1 MQKKKKQQKTNKTK
15 KTNKQENTHF
25 VNIQGN
31 SYPNNFFFLTL
42 KTKHSVNIVKMGIGW
57 LLLTSH

>member
-1 MQKKKKQQKTNKTK
+1 MQ
-15 KTNKQENTHF
+15 TNKQENTHF

-31 SYPNNFFFLTL
+31 LYPNNFSFFFLTL

>member
-1 MQKKKKQQKTNKTK
+1 MQ
-15 KTNKQENTHF
+15 TNKQENTHF

-31 SYPNNFFFLTL
+31 LYPNNFSFFLTL

>member
-1 MQKKKKQQKTNKTK
+1 MQTNRKTLILLIYKVIYTQ
-15 KTNKQENTHF
+15 TTF
-25 VNIQGN
+25 L
-31 SYPNNFFFLTL
+31 FFLTL